1 MYDIAVTF
9 STLLNRPNFPD
20 FRAAFLDGYRQM
32 RPLCVEHE
40 QFIEIFTAARIM
52 GYTMWLA
59 AHIGEPAFGAK
70 AAVRV
75 TYQVGIL
82 ENFLKH

>member
-1 MYDIAVTF
+1 VYDIAVTF
-9 STLLNRPNFPD
+9 STLLNRPNLLD
-20 FRAAFLDGYRQM
+20 FRAAFLDGYRQV
-32 RPLCVEHE
+32 RPLPVEHE
-40 QFIEIFTAARIM
+40 QFIETFIAARIM
-52 GYTMWLA
+52 GYTLWLA

-75 TYQVGIL
+75 AYQVGIL